1 VFRLRALASARPV
14 VVVLV
19 AVAIGAAGCKVDL
32 TTATSD
38 HHGGKAHAGKAHSPK
53 GHAKKKHHAKSHPGK
68 GQAGGKGTGATG
80 TAATGSV
87 YAEPGA
93 GFSPVY
99 RLINGAKHSID
110 LTMFELEDTTAE
122 HDLGAAAKR
131 GVNVRVILDEREK
144 STNTDAASYLT
155 SHGAKVVWSSTM
167 YQYTHQKTLV
177 TDQDK
182 AMVMSANLTS
192 KYYPTTRDF
201 LVQDNQKADI
211 TAIVTV
217 FDADF
222 AHKSVTPSD
231 GHDLVWSPTD
241 ATDRLLALINSAK
254 KNLRVYFEELS
265 SSRIVTAL
273 DNAAKRGVSLQLVG
287 EDEDHSYDKEFTEL
301 ANDGAKISYFH
312 SSTGY
317 YIHAKMVEA
326 DYGTKK
332 AAMFIGSENMTT
344 SSLTRNRELGL
355 IISNHAPLAAMIKT
369 FAGDYSKGTHW
380 PDGK

>member
-53 GHAKKKHHAKSHPGK
+53 GHARKKHHAKSHSGK
-68 GQAGGKGTGATG
+68 GHTTTTA
-80 TAATGSV
+80 TAATGTV

-99 RLINGAKHSID
+99 RLISQAKHSID
-110 LTMFELEDTTAE
+110 LTMFELKDTTAE

-131 GVNVRVILDEREK
+131 GVSVRVILDEREK
-144 STNTDAASYLT
+144 SSNTDAANYLT

-182 AMVMSANLTS
+182 AMIMSANLTS
-192 KYYPTTRDF
+192 QYYATTRDF

-211 TAIVTV
+211 TAIVKV

-222 AHKSVTPSD
+222 AHQSVTPSD

-241 ATDRLLALINSAK
+241 ATDRLLALINGAK

-273 DNAAKRGVSLQLVG
+273 VNAAKRGVGLQLVG
-287 EDEDHSYDKEFTEL
+287 EDQDHSYDKEFTEL
-301 ANDGAKISYFH
+301 AAAGAHISYFH

-326 DYGTKK
+326 DYGTKN

-355 IISNHAPLAAMIKT
+355 IISNHAALAAMVKT
-369 FAGDYSKGTHW
+369 FAGDYGNGTHW

>member
-1 VFRLRALASARPV
+1 VFRLRVLASARPAV
-14 VVVLV
+14 AVLV

-32 TTATSD
+32 TTASTD
-38 HHGGKAHAGKAHSPK
+38 HHGGKAHAGKTHSGK
-53 GHAKKKHHAKSHPGK
+53 GHAKKKHHGKSHSGK
-68 GQAGGKGTGATG
+68 GHTAAPGAGATG
-80 TAATGSV
+80 TV
-87 YAEPGA
+87 YAEPAA

-99 RLINGAKHSID
+99 RLINEAKHSID

-131 GVNVRVILDEREK
+131 GVDVRVVLDEREK
-144 STNTDAASYLT
+144 NSNSDAADYLT

-177 TDQDK
+177 IDQAK

-201 LVQDNQKADI
+201 LVEDNQKADI
-211 TAIVTV
+211 SAITKV

-222 AHKSVTPSD
+222 AHQEVTPGD

-265 SSRIVTAL
+265 SSRIMTAL
-273 DNAAKRGVSLQLVG
+273 DNATKRGVSLQLVG
-287 EDEDHSYDKEFTEL
+287 ENQSHDYDKEFTEL
-301 ANDGAKISYFH
+301 AGDGAHISYFH
-312 SSTGY
+312 SSSGF
-317 YIHAKMVEA
+317 YIHAKMVEV
-326 DYGTKK
+326 DYGTKN
-332 AAMFIGSENMTT
+332 AEMFIGSENMTT
-344 SSLTRNRELGL
+344 NSLTRNRELGL
-355 IISNHAPLAAMIKT
+355 IISNHAALAAMVKT
-369 FAGDYSKGTHW
+369 FAGDYSNGTHW
-380 PDGK
+380 PDGSDN

>member
-1 VFRLRALASARPV
+1 
-14 VVVLV
+14 
-19 AVAIGAAGCKVDL
+19 
-32 TTATSD
+32 
-38 HHGGKAHAGKAHSPK
+38 
-53 GHAKKKHHAKSHPGK
+53 
-68 GQAGGKGTGATG
+68 
-80 TAATGSV
+80 
-87 YAEPGA
+87 
-93 GFSPVY
+93 
-99 RLINGAKHSID
+99 
-110 LTMFELEDTTAE
+110 
-122 HDLGAAAKR
+122 
-131 GVNVRVILDEREK
+131 
-144 STNTDAASYLT
+144 
-155 SHGAKVVWSSTM
+155 M

-182 AMVMSANLTS
+182 AMIMSANLTS
-192 KYYPTTRDF
+192 QYYATTRDF

-211 TAIVTV
+211 TAIVKV

-222 AHKSVTPSD
+222 AHQSVTPSD

-241 ATDRLLALINSAK
+241 ATDRLLALINGAK

-273 DNAAKRGVSLQLVG
+273 VNAAKRGVGLQLVG
-287 EDEDHSYDKEFTEL
+287 EDQDHSYDKEFTEL
-301 ANDGAKISYFH
+301 AAAGAHISYFH

-326 DYGTKK
+326 DYGTKN

-355 IISNHAPLAAMIKT
+355 IISNHAALAAMVKT
-369 FAGDYSKGTHW
+369 FAGDYGNGTHW

>member
-1 VFRLRALASARPV
+1 VFRLRVPASARPV
-14 VVVLV
+14 VAVLV
-19 AVAIGAAGCKVDL
+19 AVTIGAAGCKVDL
-32 TTATSD
+32 TTTATD
-38 HHGGKAHAGKAHSPK
+38 HHGGKAHAGKTHSGK
-53 GHAKKKHHAKSHPGK
+53 GHARKKHHGKSHSGK
-68 GQAGGKGTGATG
+68 GHAAAPGAAATG
-80 TAATGSV
+80 TV
-87 YAEPGA
+87 YAEPAA

-131 GVNVRVILDEREK
+131 GVDVRVVLDEREK
-144 STNTDAASYLT
+144 NSNSDAADYLT

-182 AMVMSANLTS
+182 AMIMSANLTS

-201 LVQDNQKADI
+201 LVEDNQKADI
-211 TAIVTV
+211 SAITRV

-222 AHKSVTPSD
+222 AHKAVTPGD

-265 SSRIVTAL
+265 SSRIMTAL

-287 EDEDHSYDKEFTEL
+287 ENQSHDYDKEFTEL
-301 ANDGAKISYFH
+301 AGDGAHISYFH
-312 SSTGY
+312 SSSGY
-317 YIHAKMVEA
+317 YIHAKMVEV
-326 DYGTKK
+326 DYGTKN
-332 AAMFIGSENMTT
+332 AEMFIGSENMTT
-344 SSLTRNRELGL
+344 NSLTRNRELGL
-355 IISNHAPLAAMIKT
+355 IISSHAALAAMVKT
-369 FAGDYSKGTHW
+369 FAGDYGNGTHW
-380 PDGK
+380 PDGSGN